1 MHGHC
6 GAESTLI
13 ESVIA
18 SPRPARLVRQL
29 VCDGAK
35 NARCRAFLTIHFS
48 GL

>member
-29 VCDGAK
+29 VRDGVT
-35 NARCRAFLTIHFS
+35 NARCQAFLPDQFS